1 MFITD
6 IQKQLKSTR
15 CWGRTGPGEAPK
27 AEWGQVQ
34 DQVSGSSKLQKS
46 NKDSD
51 IPVGP
56 YETGHQ
62 RRRWEESRSSQTVK
76 GARKSK
82 PKGRQSW
89 MAQSIPDDMYWMCQQ
104 IKVTCRSDDVQYFN
118 RWQVHSH
125 SHITT
130 IFSASKNH
138 PQNTLTKWFAALEQ
152 PFNKVF
158 DPFMYAIFFPLPCLS
173 AQSQQ
178 NVCHCSLHV
187 INLSFDDLLLTH
199 GTSTRQLNSQSCVK
213 EPKICLLLSCLTEER
228 AFEKQWRKNRF
239 WSQAI

>member
-34 DQVSGSSKLQKS
+34 DQVSGSSKLQKG

-158 DPFMYAIFFPLPCLS
+158 DPFMYAIFFPSLAYRPRASRTSAIVLS
-173 AQSQQ
+173 T
-178 NVCHCSLHV
+178 L
-187 INLSFDDLLLTH
+187 
-199 GTSTRQLNSQSCVK
+199 
-213 EPKICLLLSCLTEER
+213 
-228 AFEKQWRKNRF
+228 
-239 WSQAI
+239 

>member
-1 MFITD
+1 
-6 IQKQLKSTR
+6 
-15 CWGRTGPGEAPK
+15 
-27 AEWGQVQ
+27 
-34 DQVSGSSKLQKS
+34 
-46 NKDSD
+46 
-51 IPVGP
+51 
-56 YETGHQ
+56 
-62 RRRWEESRSSQTVK
+62 
-76 GARKSK
+76 
-82 PKGRQSW
+82 